1 MRFEFAGV
9 EQICNLDQTRACDSY
24 QKEDTSDPTS
34 RRLLLIR
41 RRDGRDENPPRFENL
56 ERTGERFSA
65 YGVEDDIDSAD
76 LLLKTNRLDVNDLI
90 GTQRTNV
97 INITAERRGN
107 NFGTGSFR
115 KLDRIGT
122 HVTGCTMHQH
132 SFRVIH
138 LSVIVQHLP
147 SCHCDH
153 RNRGGFDVTQSR
165 WLSCDHVGLGESILG
180 LGASELGIGHA
191 KYLIAGL
198 DVSNLVTDALDN
210 TGQVRSKN
218 QRQWLKKHAFPGS
231 HQCIPW

>member
-1 MRFEFAGV
+1 MRCEFAGV
-9 EQICNLDQTRACDSY
+9 EQIRKLDQTRACDSD

-34 RRLLLIR
+34 RRLLIR
-41 RRDGRDENPPRFENL
+41 RRDGRDEHPPRFKNL

-97 INITAERRGN
+97 INSAAKRRGN

-122 HVTGCTMHQH
+122 HVTGCPMHQY

-138 LSVIVQHLP
+138 LS
-147 SCHCDH
+147 
-153 RNRGGFDVTQSR
+153 
-165 WLSCDHVGLGESILG
+165 
-180 LGASELGIGHA
+180 
-191 KYLIAGL
+191 
-198 DVSNLVTDALDN
+198 
-210 TGQVRSKN
+210 
-218 QRQWLKKHAFPGS
+218 
-231 HQCIPW
+231 